1 MWMGFLFG
9 WILGSVSLYAYI
21 YLTAKEAQND
31 ECVECHLPECTE
43 CPHAVSTDIA
53 YRRAA

>member
-1 MWMGFLFG
+1 MGFVIG
-9 WILGSVSLYAYI
+9 WLLGSVSLYAYI
-21 YLTAKEAQND
+21 YLTAKEARND

-43 CPHAVSTDIA
+43 CPYSQTTDMA